1 MLAWIKDAVKYW
13 NEMNS
18 GDEEYD
24 SKRINHFINEY
35 DRILEIARD
44 EYEYDPPSKYNRDG
58 YNTFQ
63 RMYEDK
69 EHYILFLRDV
79 SVPPTNNAAERA
91 GRKYKRKMAEVM
103 CFRSLE
109 GSARYCDGLSIME
122 SIKASGM
129 NLFEG
134 IQERFER

>member
-1 MLAWIKDAVKYW
+1 MHIKRYLQGIQENEPDRKWSSEMLAWIKDAVKYW

-69 EHYILFLRDV
+69 EHYILFL
-79 SVPPTNNAAERA
+79 
-91 GRKYKRKMAEVM
+91 
-103 CFRSLE
+103 
-109 GSARYCDGLSIME
+109 
-122 SIKASGM
+122 
-129 NLFEG
+129 
-134 IQERFER
+134 